1 MNRKTMSKIHALLMS
16 LMPQW
21 RGQQML
27 DEQYL
32 AESVDTADLERRMR
46 EIDHRAFQRS
56 SDLAVGLY
64 TR

>member
-1 MNRKTMSKIHALLMS
+1 MSKINALLMS

-21 RGQQML
+21 RGQHLL

-32 AESVDTADLERRMR
+32 AESVDMPDLERRMR
-46 EIDHRAFQRS
+46 EIENRAFRRS
-56 SDLAVGLY
+56 SDLAAGLY

>member
-1 MNRKTMSKIHALLMS
+1 MSKIQALLMS

-21 RGQQML
+21 RGQHLL

-32 AESVDTADLERRMR
+32 AESVDMFDLERRMH
-46 EIDHRAFQRS
+46 EIDNRASRRS
-56 SDLAVGLY
+56 SDLAAGLY

>member
-1 MNRKTMSKIHALLMS
+1 MSKIHALLMS

-21 RGQQML
+21 RGQQVL

-46 EIDHRAFQRS
+46 EIDHRAFLRS
-56 SDLAVGLY
+56 SDLAAGLY